1 MFDVSTTDAPQ
12 TAKRLK
18 LIAGLAA
25 IDVLLLVSLLIG
37 YLDIVNSD
45 SYRPVVGMIHG
56 ITFMVLAALTAW
68 GMIEKRWNWKF
79 PAFVIGAN
87 VILFGGLK
95 AVGGLDDP
103 SVGLL
108 IPVVA
113 ILLVFIA
120 TPLASEAKVSAELRS
135 KVGAGVAPEGALSD
149 A

>member
-1 MFDVSTTDAPQ
+1 MFDVSTTDVPQ

-18 LIAGLAA
+18 IVGALAA
-25 IDVLLLVSLLIG
+25 IDVILLISLLIG

-68 GMIEKRWNWKF
+68 GMLEKRWNWKF

-103 SVGLL
+103 SIGLL

-113 ILLVFIA
+113 VLLVFIA
-120 TPLASEAKVSAELRS
+120 TPLAADLKVTQELRE
-135 KVGAGVAPEGALSD
+135 KAGA
-149 A
+149 

>member
-1 MFDVSTTDAPQ
+1 MFDVSTTDVSQ

-18 LIAGLAA
+18 IVGALAA
-25 IDVLLLVSLLIG
+25 IDVILLISLLIG

-68 GMIEKRWNWKF
+68 GMLEKRWNWKF
-79 PAFVIGAN
+79 PGLVIGAN

-103 SVGLL
+103 SIGLL

-113 ILLVFIA
+113 VLLVFIA
-120 TPLASEAKVSAELRS
+120 TPLAADLKVTKELRE
-135 KVGAGVAPEGALSD
+135 KAGA
-149 A
+149 

>member
-18 LIAGLAA
+18 LIAALAA
-25 IDVLLLVSLLIG
+25 IDVLLLVALLIG

-45 SYRPVVGMIHG
+45 SYRPIVGPIHG
-56 ITFMVLAALTAW
+56 VTFMVLAGLTGW
-68 GMIEKRWNWKF
+68 GMLEKRWNWKF
-79 PAFVIGAN
+79 PALVIGAN

-120 TPLASEAKVSAELRS
+120 TPLASEAKVSSELRA
-135 KVGAGVAPEGALSD
+135 KLGA
-149 A
+149 

>member
-1 MFDVSTTDAPQ
+1 MFDVSTTDVPQ

-18 LIAGLAA
+18 IVGALAA
-25 IDVLLLVSLLIG
+25 IDVILLISLLIG

-68 GMIEKRWNWKF
+68 GMLEKRWNWKF
-79 PAFVIGAN
+79 PGFVIGAN

-103 SVGLL
+103 SIGLL

-113 ILLVFIA
+113 VLLVFIA
-120 TPLASEAKVSAELRS
+120 TPLAADLKVTQELRE
-135 KVGAGVAPEGALSD
+135 KAGA
-149 A
+149 